1 MSDNDHIK
9 RLNNKRLQIEMGTM
23 QLNLQRFELR
33 FMEIDEEKIKLQE
46 NIEASNKRIA
56 EIQKLLSED
65 K

>member
-1 MSDNDHIK
+1 MVDNDPNKKLNTK
-9 RLNNKRLQIEMGTM
+9 RMQIELGSL

-46 NIEASNKRIA
+46 NIDSTNKRIV
-56 EIQKLLSED
+56 EIQKILSEV